1 MEMEISIED
10 LARKVRDVWV
20 KEYGEDVVAKFL
32 PKKESED
39 ERIRQEL
46 ITFVK
51 GSIQD
56 EESEQRKTY
65 LAWLEKQGE
74 HKRFRDS
81 ILVGDNVTKNEDGY
95 IVNLSQLRRVAKRDA
110 DMLEK
115 QGGTDNSP
123 LEGSTNFVMT
133 DSNKK
138 TDKQNPEEFIEANT
152 EWSNALQ
159 EGFINVDMARKAVE
173 MERER
178 IKAEI
183 ERRREA
189 VDDHNLYLENSDQG
203 LGYSLA
209 LDDML
214 NFICKSKRC

>member
-1 MEMEISIED
+1 MKISIED
-10 LARKVRDVWV
+10 LARKVRDVCV

-39 ERIRQEL
+39 ERVRKEL
-46 ITFVK
+46 TEFVK
-51 GSIQD
+51 GWKEKAKGFCPKVPLWTSD
-56 EESEQRKTY
+56 EEECDRY
-65 LAWLEKQGE
+65 IAWLEKQGG
-74 HKRFRDS
+74 
-81 ILVGDNVTKNEDGY
+81 I
-95 IVNLSQLRRVAKRDA
+95 
-110 DMLEK
+110 
-115 QGGTDNSP
+115 DNSP

-133 DSNKK
+133 GSSKK
-138 TDKQNPEEFIEANT
+138 TDERNPDEFIEAHT

-159 EGFINVDMARKAVE
+159 EGFINVDMARRAVE

-183 ERRREA
+183 EKRREA
-189 VDDHNLYLENSDQG
+189 VDDHNLYLDNSDQG

-214 NFICKSKRC
+214 NFIYKRP

>member
-214 NFICKSKRC
+214 NFICKKS

>member
-1 MEMEISIED
+1 MKISIED

-20 KEYGEDVVAKFL
+20 REYGEDVVAKFL
-32 PKKESED
+32 PKKEPDD
-39 ERIRQEL
+39 ERVRKEL
-46 ITFVK
+46 LSFCQNRADNFPNDPKYSNI
-51 GSIQD
+51 GNWI
-56 EESEQRKTY
+56 
-65 LAWLEKQGE
+65 AWLEKQGG
-74 HKRFRDS
+74 
-81 ILVGDNVTKNEDGY
+81 I
-95 IVNLSQLRRVAKRDA
+95 
-110 DMLEK
+110 
-115 QGGTDNSP
+115 DNSP
-123 LEGSTNFVMT
+123 LEGSTTCVMT

-138 TDKQNPEEFIEANT
+138 TDKQNPEEFIEAHT

-159 EGFINVDMARKAVE
+159 EGFVNVDMARKAVE

-189 VDDHNLYLENSDQG
+189 VDDHNLYLDNSDQG

-214 NFICKSKRC
+214 NFICKKS

>member
-1 MEMEISIED
+1 MEMKISIED

-20 KEYGEDVVAKFL
+20 KEYGENVVAKIL

-39 ERIRQEL
+39 ERIRETL
-46 ITFVK
+46 LRFHKSTIDIDGIK
-51 GSIQD
+51 GDDI
-56 EESEQRKTY
+56 

-115 QGGTDNSP
+115 QGGIDNSP

-133 DSNKK
+133 GSSKK
-138 TDKQNPEEFIEANT
+138 TDERNPDEFIEAHT

-159 EGFINVDMARKAVE
+159 EGFINVDMARRAVE

-189 VDDHNLYLENSDQG
+189 VDDHNLYLDNSDQG

-214 NFICKSKRC
+214 NFIYKRP